1 MNIAIENLFDK
12 VSKTLILLILVLMIT
27 YSLYNVLSYKTST
40 YSKPIKNTY
49 LKQTMFM
56 EDSTGM
62 H

>member
-1 MNIAIENLFDK
+1 MNIALENKFEK
-12 VSKTLILLILVLMIT
+12 VSRTLILLILVSMIT
-27 YSLYNVLSYKTST
+27 YSLYNVLSYKAST
-40 YSKPIKNTY
+40 YSKPIENTY